1 MRKTDISLAAALCAA
16 AVMTGCAAADGT
28 ADMRAEVTDT
38 SSAAET
44 AVVETTVSEITTSAT
59 TITTTPVTS
68 ATESSEAPVSY
79 TGSAQIKIAAE
90 SYGQPEEDLAEIL
103 TEGEDTSAS
112 ETIAEVSETVPEQ
125 TTVTAATV
133 TTAATAAPK
142 AAADNAPAVTYE
154 HARSAAKHEILD
166 INFADRYK
174 DSLFVGD
181 SICSGLK
188 VYSGL
193 LPVENVAARGNVGT
207 WSLNK
212 YTFPYMSGSSLELD
226 CYSIAQLY
234 QPADIYVWMGMND
247 LFMVTADVYAQ
258 NLKDITDRLHQVS
271 PNSRLHVVS
280 ISPISKW
287 HKWSGG
293 GRSGIDR
300 VAAYNAAAADMFA
313 GSTVDV
319 ISIYDSLADSEGFL
333 GSAYDGGDGLHLN
346 GTAYRMVLSEIVS
359 CTEDGGVATAVTR
372 PAETTV
378 TTVTT
383 TTPTETT
390 TVTTTTPAEITVTTT
405 TPTETT
411 TVTTTTPTETTTVTT
426 TTPTETTVTT
436 IIPTETTVTTVPEGT
451 TGLTY
456 LSASS
461 ADTELSFGHPGTSGP
476 SEKSWVTEED

>member
-28 ADMRAEVTDT
+28 ADMRAEVTDA

-90 SYGQPEEDLAEIL
+90 SYGQPEEDLTEIL

-112 ETIAEVSETVPEQ
+112 ETTAEVSETAVPEQ

-258 NLKDITDRLHQVS
+258 NLKDITDRLRQVS

-280 ISPISKW
+280 ISPISNW

-359 CTEDGGVATAVTR
+359 CTEDGGVTAVTR

-378 TTVTT
+378 TTVPATVTTTVTT

-390 TVTTTTPAEITVTTT
+390 TVTTTTPAETTTVTT
-405 TPTETT
+405 TPTETM
-411 TVTTTTPTETTTVTT
+411 
-426 TTPTETTVTT
+426 VTT
-436 IIPTETTVTTVPEGT
+436 IMPTETTVTTVPEGT
-451 TGLTY
+451 TGLAY
-456 LSASS
+456 LPASS
-461 ADTELSFGHPGTSGP
+461 ADTELSFGHPGSSGP

>member
-28 ADMRAEVTDT
+28 ADMRAEVTDA

-90 SYGQPEEDLAEIL
+90 SYGQPEEDLTEIL

-112 ETIAEVSETVPEQ
+112 ETTAEVSETAVPEQ

-258 NLKDITDRLHQVS
+258 NLKDITDRLRQVS

-359 CTEDGGVATAVTR
+359 CTEDGGVTAVTR

-378 TTVTT
+378 TTVPATVTTTVTT

-390 TVTTTTPAEITVTTT
+390 TVTTTTPAETTTVTT
-405 TPTETT
+405 TPTETM
-411 TVTTTTPTETTTVTT
+411 
-426 TTPTETTVTT
+426 VTT
-436 IIPTETTVTTVPEGT
+436 IMPTETTVTTVPEGT
-451 TGLTY
+451 TGLAY
-456 LSASS
+456 LPASS
-461 ADTELSFGHPGTSGP
+461 ADTELSFGHPGSSGP